1 MDDPFDCAPL
11 LESDAALKPFLQAG
25 QESSSASFSTLA
37 ALVAKVLSHA
47 DIFAG
52 YDQLKAVLL
61 EPIQR
66 TAPNGD
72 KGEEILRTLDLFSHG
87 TYADYVAG
95 GGTKFMT
102 LSDSQVFKLRQ
113 LTVLSLVQAA
123 CLQKLDY
130 LDYSTVEQAIVLE
143 SSSVAAS
150 SVEKLRA
157 VETILISCMYSGA
170 VSGRLCQKTQSL
182 RFTTGR
188 FASRDVP
195 VAAAPDLLATVRQLQ
210 SRLQQAQQYL
220 GVADVQVQESLA
232 QDEQYWARVRQQAD
246 DQQQNRML
254 RSSSADAWSNAFVG
268 HAGLLTAEVTSAAA
282 AMDVTGRRQKRTRGG
297 LNSNT
302 TIGGGASAF
311 HL

>member
-182 RFTTGR
+182 RF
-188 FASRDVP
+188 VMYP
-195 VAAAPDLLATVRQLQ
+195 WQLLPICWRRYG
-210 SRLQQAQQYL
+210 S
-220 GVADVQVQESLA
+220 S
-232 QDEQYWARVRQQAD
+232 
-246 DQQQNRML
+246 NR
-254 RSSSADAWSNAFVG
+254 ACN
-268 HAGLLTAEVTSAAA
+268 
-282 AMDVTGRRQKRTRGG
+282 KP
-297 LNSNT
+297 SNT
-302 TIGGGASAF
+302 WVWLMCRCKSRWHRTSSIGRVSDSKRMTSNRIVCCDRRVLMPGPTP
-311 HL
+311 L